1 MTALHGKGISHA
13 ASNLR
18 AESPDTEGTGSRNM
32 PFVEGGMPA
41 SLSKLITHL
50 EKSDSLTISGVF
62 GSALAYLLVL
72 TRAQIKRPIVLITKG
87 PKEVEEIAADL
98 ETLGG
103 GGVYSFPAWETL
115 PEENLEPHPDIIGE
129 RFFLMEKLVRE
140 REAGRRGAGSARAPM
155 IVVTSLHSFAQRLAP
170 PDAFASEI
178 LQFTAGHYLP
188 LEQLLRYLKAGGF
201 SRVEM
206 VENKGEYSVRGGIV
220 DLFPPAADYPLR
232 LEFIGD
238 EIGTIR
244 QFHTQTQRTVS
255 ELAEGAITPFS
266 ELTLLRR
273 YRDKLGTLFDY
284 LPDNTI
290 IAFHEPA
297 ASLRLM
303 EDAEFGGDYALSPA
317 EISSAMSARQTMYCS
332 LLPEDSLARPAARR
346 LELEFKSLEPYRA
359 FALGGELGGEWGA
372 RIFGHL
378 AEWVREG
385 MAISIF
391 CNNEGERER
400 LRELLRE
407 RRIQLPRGSD
417 MFVGQLS
424 SGFIFP
430 EGRIAVLTDAEIF
443 ARYRV
448 HRPRRRFKG
457 TVPLKE
463 FTELKAGNYVVH
475 VSHGI
480 GIYRGIKKLMKDGVE
495 KEFICIEYSEKS
507 KLYVSLEQAG
517 LVERYIGFGKAPPN
531 LDRLG
536 GGRWQGVRL
545 AAQRAIFDYA
555 AEILQLQAAR
565 QSREGYAFSADTA
578 WQKEFERA
586 FIYEETPDQA
596 SAIEDVRRDMERP
609 HPMDRLI
616 CGDVGYGKT
625 EVAMRAAFKAVMD
638 GKQVAILVPTTVLA
652 QQHLSTFTDR
662 FAAYPV
668 RIEMLSRFLTEKE
681 QRCVVEALGRG
692 AADVVIGTHRLI
704 QPDVAFKDLGLVII
718 DEEQRFGVPHKEKF
732 KKLRLMVDVLTM
744 TATPIPRTLYMSLAG
759 IRDMSTIA
767 TPPEDRL
774 AIETVVCEYDE
785 ELIRGAIRRELGREG
800 QVYVVHNYVETIE
813 RMRETIE
820 KLVPE
825 AVLAVGHG
833 QMADDELEE
842 VMRRFVEGKID
853 VLVCTTIIESGLD
866 IPNANTIIID
876 HTDRFGLADLY
887 QLRGRVG
894 RYRRRAYAY
903 LLYPRGMGLI
913 DDARRRLK
921 ALMEHTSLGSGFK
934 IALRD
939 LEIRGAGNILGHE
952 QHGHIVAIGFD
963 LYCKLL
969 KRSVDALRG
978 REAAGIEEIEV
989 NLPFAAELP
998 ASYIPAEDQRI
1009 DMYKKMGEIHSEKE
1023 IEEIADEL
1031 KDRFGPLPD
1040 AAVLLLE
1047 ICRLKLSA
1055 RGRGI
1060 RSVSLQDDKIVAVRH
1075 GEELRPGG
1083 RYPRLT
1089 KKTPLG
1095 AVREIREKIAQL

>member
-1 MTALHGKGISHA
+1 MLRAGCGKA
-13 ASNLR
+13 ASISKLLEHLAN
-18 AESPDTEGTGSRNM
+18 G
-32 PFVEGGMPA
+32 A
-41 SLSKLITHL
+41 SLN
-50 EKSDSLTISGVF
+50 ISGVF
-62 GSALAYLLVL
+62 GSALAYLLAHIREQL
-72 TRAQIKRPIVLITKG
+72 ARPIVLITKG

-98 ETLGG
+98 ETLSGRD
-103 GGVYSFPAWETL
+103 VFRFPAWETL
-115 PEENLEPHPDIIGE
+115 PEEDLEPHPDIIGE

-140 REAGRRGAGSARAPM
+140 GSAGGEGGGNARAPV
-155 IVVTSLHSFAQRLAP
+155 IIVTSLHSLSRRVVPPRAFSSEVLRLAP
-170 PDAFASEI
+170 RGSITRES
-178 LQFTAGHYLP
+178 
-188 LEQLLRYLKAGGF
+188 LLRYLEKGGYR
-201 SRVEM
+201 RVDM
-206 VENKGEYSVRGGIV
+206 VESKGDYSVRGGIV
-220 DLFPPAADYPLR
+220 DLFPPAAEYPLR
-232 LEFIGD
+232 LEFFGD

-244 QFHTQTQRTVS
+244 RFHTQSQRTIS
-255 ELAEGAITPFS
+255 ELAGCAITPFS
-266 ELTLLRR
+266 ELMLLRR
-273 YRDKLGTLFDY
+273 YRERLGTLLDY
-284 LPDNTI
+284 LPDTAI

-297 ASLRLM
+297 ACRRLV
-303 EDAEFGGDYALSPA
+303 EDVEPGGKYALSPA
-317 EISSAMSARQTMYCS
+317 EISAAISSRQAVYCS
-332 LLPEDSLARPAARR
+332 LLPEDSPARPDVRN
-346 LELEFKSLEPYRA
+346 LGLQFKSLEPYRA
-359 FALGGELGGEWGA
+359 LALGGELGGEWGA
-372 RIFGHL
+372 RIFGYL
-378 AEWVREG
+378 AEWVSEG
-385 MAISIF
+385 MAIFIF

-407 RRIQLPRGSD
+407 RKIHLPRGSD
-417 MFVGQLS
+417 LLVGQLS

-457 TVPLKE
+457 TAPLKE
-463 FTELKAGNYVVH
+463 FTELTPGDYAVH

-480 GIYRGIKKLMKDGVE
+480 GIYRGIKKLVKDGAE
-495 KEFICIEYSEKS
+495 KEFICIEYQEKS
-507 KLYVSLEQAG
+507 KLYVPLEQAG
-517 LVERYIGFGKAPPN
+517 LIERYIGFGKAPPN

-536 GGRWQGVRL
+536 GARWQTVRR

-565 QSREGYAFSADTA
+565 QSREGYAFPPDTA
-578 WQKEFERA
+578 WQQEFERA

-596 SAIEDVRRDMERP
+596 SAIEDVKRDMERP
-609 HPMDRLI
+609 QPMDRLV

-638 GKQVAILVPTTVLA
+638 GKQVAVLVPTTVLA

-662 FAAYPV
+662 FADYPV
-668 RIEMLSRFLTEKE
+668 RVEVLSRFRTERE
-681 QRCVVEALGRG
+681 QQCVIEDLRRG
-692 AADVVIGTHRLI
+692 AVDIVIGTHRLI

-718 DEEQRFGVPHKEKF
+718 DEEQRFGVPHKERF

-774 AIETVVCEYDE
+774 AIETVVCEYE
-785 ELIRGAIRRELGREG
+785 EALIREAIRRELARQG
-800 QVYVVHNYVETIE
+800 QVYLVHNFVETIG

-842 VMRRFVEGKID
+842 VMQRFVEGKID

-866 IPNANTIIID
+866 IPNVNTIIID
-876 HTDRFGLADLY
+876 HADRYGLADLY

-894 RYRRRAYAY
+894 RYKRRAYAY
-903 LLYPRGMGLI
+903 LLYSRGVGLV

-921 ALMEHTSLGSGFK
+921 ALMEYTSLGSGFK

-952 QHGHIVAIGFD
+952 QHGHIAAIGFD

-969 KRSVDALRG
+969 RRSIDTLRG
-978 REAAGIEEIEV
+978 REVAGIEEIEV

-998 ASYIPAEDQRI
+998 ASYIPADDQRI
-1009 DMYKKMGEIHSEKE
+1009 DLYKRMGEMHSEKD
-1023 IEEIADEL
+1023 IEETADEL
-1031 KDRFGPLPD
+1031 KDRFGPLPED
-1040 AAVLLLE
+1040 AVLLLE
-1047 ICRLKLSA
+1047 ICRLKLVA
-1055 RGRGI
+1055 RERGI
-1060 RSVSLQDDKIVAVRH
+1060 RSVALQDDKIVAVRH
-1075 GEELRPGG
+1075 GEELRPSG

-1089 KKTPLG
+1089 RRTPLD
-1095 AVREIREKIAQL
+1095 AMREIREKIGKL